1 MRGIAKIGMF
11 ALAVTT
17 LGGCTTQRHD
27 GTLRS
32 AGEGAAIGAL
42 GGAAVG
48 AVVGGVS
55 PVEGAV
61 AGAVVGG
68 AVGALTSKNRHW
80 VRDDQGFCYYL
91 NDKGDR
97 VYDRRRNC

>member
-1 MRGIAKIGMF
+1 MRGIAKIGMM
-11 ALAVTT
+11 ALAATT
-17 LGGCTTQRHD
+17 LGACANQQEN

-32 AGEGAAIGAL
+32 AGQGAAIGAL

-68 AVGALTSKNRHW
+68 AVGALTAKNRRW
-80 VRDDQGFCYYL
+80 IRDDQGYCYYL
-91 NDKGDR
+91 TDKGDR
-97 VYDRRRNC
+97 VYDRTRSC

>member
-1 MRGIAKIGMF
+1 MRGLSKIEMI
-11 ALAVTT
+11 ALAAVT
-17 LGGCTTQRHD
+17 LGGCANQRD
-27 GTLRS
+27 NSTLKS
-32 AGEGAAIGAL
+32 AGQGAAIGAI

-61 AGAVVGG
+61 AGAVIGG
-68 AVGALTSKNRHW
+68 AVGAATAKNRHW
-80 VRDDQGFCYYL
+80 IRDDQGYCYYV

-97 VYDRRRNC
+97 VYDRTRTC

>member
-1 MRGIAKIGMF
+1 MRRIAKIGMM
-11 ALAVTT
+11 ALAATT
-17 LGGCTTQRHD
+17 LGACANQQEN

-32 AGEGAAIGAL
+32 AGQGAAIGAL

-61 AGAVVGG
+61 AGAVIG
-68 AVGALTSKNRHW
+68 AVTAKNRRW
-80 VRDDQGFCYYL
+80 IRDDQGYCYYL
-91 NDKGDR
+91 SDKGDR
-97 VYDRRRNC
+97 VYDRTRSC

>member
-1 MRGIAKIGMF
+1 MRGIAKVGMM
-11 ALAVTT
+11 ALAATT
-17 LGGCTTQRHD
+17 LGACATQRDD

-48 AVVGGVS
+48 AVVGGIS

-61 AGAVVGG
+61 AGAVIGG
-68 AVGALTSKNRHW
+68 AVGAATAKHRHW
-80 VRDDQGFCYYL
+80 IRDDQGFCYYV